1 MTDARKERVILSG
14 AWRAEGSVLP
24 KNVPKRTDSST
35 SPPIGGFVQNDIYF
49 TVCKAEQQ
57 FTVFYDTE
65 VPVCR

>member
-1 MTDARKERVILSG
+1 MTDARKERVILSERG
-14 AWRAEGSVLP
+14 EP
-24 KNVPKRTDSST
+24 KEPSPQNVPKRTDSST